1 MNRRSLRRWSPGGA
15 GGSALRIAMREARGL
30 LWSTGG
36 GLVVGTFWAAT
47 GLIFM
52 LMLFQFERG
61 LRLAAQQ
68 SGLQTGPVGLH
79 VNDWVV
85 SQTFDLTGG
94 VLFLLFVPLLT
105 MRSFA
110 EERRTGN
117 LELLMSQP
125 LSGAALVV
133 GKLFGSYLALV
144 ACLSV
149 FLVYGVVLAVV
160 STPDWP
166 ACFVGLFGLLLFGL
180 LCTSVGT
187 LVSVLT
193 RSPIEAAVLT
203 LGVLLLLVT
212 GPTMMANGPEW
223 VRGAASFLSVEAR
236 FRDFSDGILDLSHVT
251 FFLGVSLLL
260 AAASLRGL
268 DVVRW
273 QG

>member
-1 MNRRSLRRWSPGGA
+1 MNLGRSLRIA
-15 GGSALRIAMREARGL
+15 GREARGL

-47 GLIFM
+47 GLIFV

-68 SGLQTGPVGLH
+68 SGLQTGPVGIH
-79 VNDWVV
+79 INDWVV
-85 SQTFDLTGG
+85 SQTFNLTGG
-94 VLFLLFVPLLT
+94 VLFIFFIPLLT

-125 LSGAALVV
+125 ITGGELLL
-133 GKLFGSYLALV
+133 GKLGGTFLALV
-144 ACLSV
+144 SCLSI
-149 FLVYGVVLAVV
+149 FLVYGVVLGVV
-160 STPDWP
+160 SSPDWS
-166 ACFVGLFGLLLFGL
+166 ACLVGALGLLLLGL
-180 LCTSVGT
+180 LFTSIGT
-187 LVSVLT
+187 LLSVLT

-203 LGVLLLLVT
+203 LGVLLLIIT
-212 GPTMMANGPEW
+212 GPSMMSNGPEW
-223 VRGAASFLSVEAR
+223 IRGIADFVSVEGR
-236 FRDFSDGILDLSHVT
+236 FRDFTSGILDLSHVA
-251 FFLGVSLLL
+251 FFLGTSLLL
-260 AAASLRGL
+260 TAAALRGL